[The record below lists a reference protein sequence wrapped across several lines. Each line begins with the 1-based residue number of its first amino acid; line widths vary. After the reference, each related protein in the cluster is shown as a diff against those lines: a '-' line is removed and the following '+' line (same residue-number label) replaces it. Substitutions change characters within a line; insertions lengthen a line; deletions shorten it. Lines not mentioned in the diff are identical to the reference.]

1 MCRAKYCL
9 TTEPPEQLEV
19 LRSIE
24 ALVAEDSGES
34 GPRLFTALSGVIKF

>member
-9 TTEPPEQLEV
+9 TIEPPEQLEV

-34 GPRLFTALSGVIKF
+34 GPGLVTSLPSTIH